1 MKFLT
6 NPVYMLQQP
15 YSIFGKFVN
24 SVSQTKKLRLA
35 VFGDLTEESVSV
47 VDIGLKPAF
56 PKS

>member
-24 SVSQTKKLRLA
+24 PISQTKKLRLA
-35 VFGDLTEESVSV
+35 VFGDLTKESDSV
-47 VDIGLKPAF
+47 VDIGL
-56 PKS
+56 